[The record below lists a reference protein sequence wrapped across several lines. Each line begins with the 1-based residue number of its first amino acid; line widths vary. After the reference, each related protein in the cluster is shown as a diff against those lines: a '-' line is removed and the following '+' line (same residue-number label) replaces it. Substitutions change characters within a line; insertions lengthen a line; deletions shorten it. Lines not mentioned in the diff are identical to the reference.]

1 MVQAAAAQRKEQ
13 LSFMQWLTDDS
24 ETPRE
29 ERVFRMWINSLLPR
43 EHQLGSLFG
52 EGMRD
57 GYAALLLVSQSD
69 ACLHIT
75 RQCLTTAW

>member
-1 MVQAAAAQRKEQ
+1 
-13 LSFMQWLTDDS
+13 MQWLTDDS

-57 GYAALLLVSQSD
+57 GCDKLPLPD
-69 ACLHIT
+69 G
-75 RQCLTTAW
+75 RF